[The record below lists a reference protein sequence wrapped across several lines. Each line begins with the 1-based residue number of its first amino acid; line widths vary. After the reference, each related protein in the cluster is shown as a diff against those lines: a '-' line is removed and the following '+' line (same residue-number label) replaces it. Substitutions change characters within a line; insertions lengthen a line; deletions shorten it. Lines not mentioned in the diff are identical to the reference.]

1 METNQNLLNSI
12 ELRQATLKNLLN
24 ELIKCSWKNSEA
36 KNNIRTKQ
44 IEPWHQP
51 NVEQI
56 KLVQAI

>member
-1 METNQNLLNSI
+1 METNQNLLSSI
-12 ELRQATLKNLLN
+12 ESRQVILKKLLN
-24 ELIKCSWKNSEA
+24 ELIQCSWKNSET

-51 NVEQI
+51 SVEQI